1 MSNIDNKP
9 KLNIQAE
16 TEIQNQKINVDK
28 TVINMD
34 TTNSEFNMNTHINNV
49 SPVKNSSLSLQ
60 TKIIIGMIIFLIIL
74 VAILLPIFVRKKD
87 DD

>member
-16 TEIQNQKINVDK
+16 TEIQNQKINADK

-60 TKIIIGMIIFLIIL
+60 TKILE
-74 VAILLPIFVRKKD
+74 
-87 DD
+87 